1 MEFSTRELE
10 RAIARA
16 VGGVDAEAAQR
27 EYRDQNECLFLPRF
41 LPPEIVE
48 RWFIPQVDALR
59 PNVHRN
65 YVPGHKKGGS
75 IDSYTLSEKAPIF
88 PALYRSPS
96 LIGFLRRLTGTALD
110 PCPDND
116 PHACALYFYTE
127 PGDHM
132 GFHYDTSYYQGARYT
147 VLMGI
152 VQRTE
157 HCRLLAHFWKG
168 DPARERETQ
177 IAYGPG
183 ALVIFNGD
191 KLYHAV
197 SPLEAGEERIVLT
210 MEYVTDPRMGRL
222 QRIFSNMKDAF
233 AYFGLRALL
242 RRPRR

>member
-1 MEFSTRELE
+1 MEFSTQELE
-10 RAIARA
+10 QAITRA
-16 VGGVDAEAAQR
+16 VEGVNPEAAQR
-27 EYRDQNECLFLPRF
+27 EYREQNECLFLPRF

-48 RWFIPQVDALR
+48 RWMVPQVDALR

-75 IDSYTLSEKAPIF
+75 IDFYTLSEKAPIF

-96 LIGFLRRLTGTALD
+96 LVGFLGRLTGAALD
-110 PCPDND
+110 LCPDND

-147 VLMGI
+147 VLMGL

-168 DPARERETQ
+168 DPARERESQ